1 MANIPVVH
9 IGSDGEIEIQPE
21 PQVVTNIQP
30 IAKKKVSI
38 IKRKSPKTT
47 ASLNGIIATD
57 TNETINTQEQK
68 TKVANMKVIK
78 ETKRGVKKIK
88 QTSDASYLRI
98 PELNESKITDFGIK
112 SNKDIDNAV
121 IKLQNKIKAMHQVLW
136 EAERMD
142 GEQALDEIM
151 KLIFLRYISRLAS
164 KKEEP
169 NKIDLLNPK
178 HHTTL
183 LQENDGD
190 DDFMKNYDTATN
202 YLLDF
207 TKIWTDIED
216 NNKNGKLETFLKDL
230 WKPVG
235 ECSIFGTMA
244 SILNCHST
252 TKGIYNANIFS
263 IKHVE
268 TLKELI
274 KHICSDIFDTTHEI
288 EDLIGEIYEYF
299 LNKYNKKRS
308 ALGQYFTPRMLM
320 NITIKYLVERIHKI
334 LTKFPDPVVS
344 DKCMG
349 TGGWLVKVF
358 NSFKEINNNIL
369 LHGKEFKP
377 NTYQYGIIN
386 LISTTGNFPYH
397 PSMGC
402 SLTNVEDI
410 ALHLIFSN
418 PPFNGK
424 FDYDKLKK
432 EYEKNKKPGLNK
444 SKFEDIYFLDGED
457 NTPLQFLQL
466 YIHLLEEG
474 GLCAI
479 VIPYGE
485 LFFKDGKSMN
495 AVRSVLL
502 DKINITDII
511 LCPPGIFTHTDVKVC
526 MLVFEKNKSGTK
538 EIKFSRFRFDKTET
552 ILDSIEHITTV
563 KKEDILKEPIH
574 SFYHMDYLHDGFVV
588 DLQKKM
594 PKYDWVPFGDVFE
607 LVKGELQSSKVEEDE
622 EGDGVCITMS
632 KNIDDY
638 KKINNC
644 ILNGKNIFIGNID
657 TGRKIC
663 IRYYEGKCNYIN
675 LLSNMVINNNY
686 IKNINPKFI
695 YHYLIS
701 IENHLTTTYLKG
713 SCNLGLDVKN
723 FNRMKIPIPPME
735 TQLFVVK
742 QMEIA
747 NGKITGLQNIVDI
760 MKYQDIPIRF
770 QVGFRLT
777 GHKADWVP
785 FGDVF
790 DLVKGS
796 IPSGKVNNDEN
807 GEYPFATTGEENK
820 WKMLSTYKNKGPSL
834 FIAELH
840 GGDNL
845 PIRYTEKNNTH
856 SDLIFIMDIKQYYKS
871 KINLK
876 YIYHYLISIQKHIS
890 KEYMK
895 GSCFDRLD
903 VKNFNRMQIPIL
915 PIETQNF
922 IVNTIENI
930 EKIIVRWE
938 KDIEDIKK
946 EDSQNLISYLEVEH
960 NKKND
965 TMELF
970 RPN

>member
-358 NSFKEINNNIL
+358 NSFKDINKNIL

-432 EYEKNKKPGLNK
+432 EYEKNKKPGINTP
-444 SKFEDIYFLDGED
+444 KFKDIYFLDGED

-594 PKYDWVPFGDVFE
+594 PKYDWVPFGDMFDLIKGDIPSGKVVETEQEFDGIE
-607 LVKGELQSSKVEEDE
+607 FVKFITGAKDE
-622 EGDGVCITMS
+622 SWKIINVN
-632 KNIDDY
+632 KNISY
-638 KKINNC
+638 CEGENVFISENGNGNCRPIKYYNGNCNYSNLVSLLKCKKNYENKINKKY
-644 ILNGKNIFIGNID
+644 IYYYLKNIQ
-657 TGRKIC
+657 
-663 IRYYEGKCNYIN
+663 
-675 LLSNMVINNNY
+675 SM
-686 IKNINPKFI
+686 
-695 YHYLIS
+695 
-701 IENHLTTTYLKG
+701 IEEQYQKG
-713 SCNLGLDVKN
+713 SCNQSLDVKN

-735 TQLFVVK
+735 TQFKLISENSNYDK
-742 QMEIA
+742 
-747 NGKITGLQNIVDI
+747 KI
-760 MKYQDIPIRF
+760 
-770 QVGFRLT
+770 
-777 GHKADWVP
+777 
-785 FGDVF
+785 
-790 DLVKGS
+790 
-796 IPSGKVNNDEN
+796 
-807 GEYPFATTGEENK
+807 EELK
-820 WKMLSTYKNKGPSL
+820 SQLIIIEEKKNK
-834 FIAELH
+834 
-840 GGDNL
+840 N
-845 PIRYTEKNNTH
+845 
-856 SDLIFIMDIKQYYKS
+856 
-871 KINLK
+871 
-876 YIYHYLISIQKHIS
+876 
-890 KEYMK
+890 
-895 GSCFDRLD
+895 
-903 VKNFNRMQIPIL
+903 
-915 PIETQNF
+915 
-922 IVNTIENI
+922 
-930 EKIIVRWE
+930 
-938 KDIEDIKK
+938 
-946 EDSQNLISYLEVEH
+946 
-960 NKKND
+960 
-965 TMELF
+965 TMEFL
-970 RPN
+970 NKYST